1 MTVQDESSPLS
12 ITTLLEIDAAG
23 LQKMMQ
29 NNELTSVQLVKAVL
43 AQIQAEDR
51 HGARLN
57 AMISVAPEE
66 DLIAQ
71 AEQLDSERRGGKTR
85 GPLHGI
91 PIIVKVRE
99 TRPIPLF

>member
-71 AEQLDSERRGGKTR
+71 AEQLDSERREGKTR